1 MKTLSTKRALFA
13 SVLSFLL
20 CVTMLVGSTF
30 AWFTDTATASVNSI
44 KAGTLDVSLEMLDN
58 DGNWV
63 SAEGKTLQF
72 LVDGKIPTE
81 GTEILW
87 EPGCTYSLPK
97 LRVTNDGNLALKY
110 KVVITGIQG
119 DAELND
125 VIDWTI
131 GDAAVGEN
139 KSLAPQASAEFT
151 ITGRMQATA
160 GNAYQGKTI
169 DGIAVSVY
177 ATQDT
182 AEKDSNGSTYDA
194 GADMTPDNLDQ
205 LLVNGVAV
213 SDLTSALKAATDGST
228 ITFRKSTAEPLQLNL
243 TELTELKG
251 VTFEAAP
258 GVEVKG
264 MKLISESSKTRL
276 ELTDVTFKNIS
287 FTDSV
292 LIGQDK
298 SSAGLSKCV
307 NITFDHCKFD
317 MAAASGTYSDA
328 IRRMGAT
335 GNESTLYTQGLTVK
349 NCEFVNARYGVFFS
363 AVRNLTVEN
372 CTFTDCSS
380 YAVRIDN
387 LVGNANISNN
397 TVKNAK
403 GVLQINTVGNNYN
416 TSDITTDVVIKNNTA
431 TGMTCKNGYVFYTTY
446 DNARKSG
453 KSTYTITGNSC
464 TYTET
469 FAEEPLNGF
478 RIVKNYGPSAAE
490 FIPNTNG

>member
-13 SVLSFLL
+13 SVLSLLL

-72 LVDGKIPTE
+72 LVAGKIPE
-81 GTEILW
+81 DGTEILW

-228 ITFRKSTAEPLQLNL
+228 ITFRKSTTEPLQLNL

-264 MKLISESSKTRL
+264 MKLISEERQKCNNTFVLRRQTVGRVQKERAFCPLFLHILRS
-276 ELTDVTFKNIS
+276 TD
-287 FTDSV
+287 
-292 LIGQDK
+292 G
-298 SSAGLSKCV
+298 G
-307 NITFDHCKFD
+307 
-317 MAAASGTYSDA
+317 
-328 IRRMGAT
+328 
-335 GNESTLYTQGLTVK
+335 ES
-349 NCEFVNARYGVFFS
+349 VFFDECRGFGF
-363 AVRNLTVEN
+363 VL
-372 CTFTDCSS
+372 C
-380 YAVRIDN
+380 
-387 LVGNANISNN
+387 ISCYGMRV
-397 TVKNAK
+397 TAE
-403 GVLQINTVGNNYN
+403 G
-416 TSDITTDVVIKNNTA
+416 DV
-431 TGMTCKNGYVFYTTY
+431 
-446 DNARKSG
+446 
-453 KSTYTITGNSC
+453 
-464 TYTET
+464 
-469 FAEEPLNGF
+469 
-478 RIVKNYGPSAAE
+478 SAAE
-490 FIPNTNG
+490 GGVPFRNFKGRKKKVLRFGRGVDL